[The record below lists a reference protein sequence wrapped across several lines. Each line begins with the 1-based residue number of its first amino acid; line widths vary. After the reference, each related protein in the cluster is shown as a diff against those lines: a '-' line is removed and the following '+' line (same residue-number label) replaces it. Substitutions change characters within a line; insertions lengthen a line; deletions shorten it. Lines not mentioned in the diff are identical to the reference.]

1 MPVKALAAAGI
12 CLATL
17 GAAAAWLT
25 SGHEPSPPCNGL
37 AQDTRVRTSMG
48 AAIQPGMSCAALGEA
63 IVKATAGSE
72 PGRHARAQAQ
82 AMKDV
87 LFALAWVQPK
97 NFDVDPARRGPLA
110 TALADYGPDL
120 HEMLAGL
127 DSDHVLKAGRDTPP
141 WEAGGTYRLS
151 VYHTVF
157 RATLRAVAEDPRAY
171 ALLRLAETRTAA
183 ERLAAVPAGATGSE
197 LSLRPT
203 RNARALGILDGIAD
217 AANGQGAAEARKWHA
232 TVLDHLLDDQADQA
246 GQADQT
252 GQADQAG
259 QAVSA
264 GHLTATWLQELKDT
278 PETARAERLRTQ
290 GVDMARTWAQARGMD
305 EQTRKDLLPEVG
317 NSARYAY
324 REPRP

>member
-1 MPVKALAAAGI
+1 MPGDRALRNKTGGTAVRGKTRCRAVPVKAFPAAGI
-12 CLATL
+12 CPATL

-25 SGHEPSPPCNGL
+25 PGREPSPPCNGL
-37 AQDTRVRTSMG
+37 AQDTHVRTSMG
-48 AAIQPGMSCAALGEA
+48 AAIQPGMSCGALGEA

-72 PGRHARAQAQ
+72 PGRHTRAQAQ

-87 LFALAWVQPK
+87 LFALARVQPK
-97 NFDVDPARRGPLA
+97 NFDVDPALRVPLA

-127 DSDHVLKAGRDTPP
+127 DSDYVLKAGHDTPP

-197 LSLRPT
+197 LSLQPT
-203 RNARALGILDGIAD
+203 RNGR
-217 AANGQGAAEARKWHA
+217 HA
-232 TVLDHLLDDQADQA
+232 
-246 GQADQT
+246 
-252 GQADQAG
+252 
-259 QAVSA
+259 
-264 GHLTATWLQELKDT
+264 
-278 PETARAERLRTQ
+278 
-290 GVDMARTWAQARGMD
+290 
-305 EQTRKDLLPEVG
+305 
-317 NSARYAY
+317 
-324 REPRP
+324 